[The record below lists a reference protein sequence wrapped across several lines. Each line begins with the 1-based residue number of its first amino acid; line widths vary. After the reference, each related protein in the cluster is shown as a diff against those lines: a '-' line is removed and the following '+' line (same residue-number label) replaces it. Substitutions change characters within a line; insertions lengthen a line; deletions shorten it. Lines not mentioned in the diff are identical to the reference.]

1 MLFEM
6 YAYMDICGLILGICV
21 FKCVYVCGGGRFSPW
36 AGKIPW
42 RRTWQ
47 PTPVFLPGESPW
59 TEEPGGLQSMGSQGV
74 GYDSATKHNTAHRL
88 QCSDPHVGLCQ

>member
-36 AGKIPW
+36 AAMQIY
-42 RRTWQ
+42 
-47 PTPVFLPGESPW
+47 V
-59 TEEPGGLQSMGSQGV
+59 
-74 GYDSATKHNTAHRL
+74 
-88 QCSDPHVGLCQ
+88 C